1 METRGQTPHFLAY
14 AERMHFYEGEIDVMI
29 DEGTVQSKVRELG
42 AQITRDYVGRE
53 LTLVGVLK
61 GSIFFLTDLARAI
74 DLPVRI
80 ELMGVSSYLD
90 GSETTGEVRITN
102 DVTTPMGGRHLLLVE
117 DIVDTGLTLQFLLDN
132 LKARQPASLKV
143 CVLLEK
149 PARTKCKV
157 TIDYRGFVI
166 EDRFVVG
173 YGLDHAEKYRNL
185 PFVGGIRPEI

>member
-1 METRGQTPHFLAY
+1 MA
-14 AERMHFYEGEIDVMI
+14 FYEPDIDVMI
-29 DEGTVQSKVRELG
+29 REVALQAKVRELG
-42 AQITRDYVGRE
+42 AQITRDYAGRE

-61 GSIFFLTDLARAI
+61 GSIFFLSDLARAI

-80 ELMGVSSYLD
+80 ELMGVSSYLE
-90 GSETTGEVRITN
+90 GNKTTGEVRITH

-117 DIVDTGLTLQFLLDN
+117 DIVDTGLTMQFLLDN

-149 PARTKCKV
+149 PARTKCKG

-173 YGLDHAEKYRNL
+173 YGLDLAEKYRNL
-185 PFVGGIRPEI
+185 PFVGAMRSDL